1 MNKFRKLFD
10 IRTRDLLVPTVAVLT
25 IHIIC
30 LMIMTMSVINTNICE
45 RLVVN
50 ETLAH
55 GHKMAKRSSLGEIGD
70 FNRQNNASNN
80 IQIDNSTT
88 MKPNITTS
96 LSTNSTATQTTVA
109 PITITTAASTTVVP
123 ITPTNTTDAPAVK
136 SWHSCLAFTKYF
148 IISFILLWIVC
159 IIVETLIVGFAISGT
174 EMNTAI
180 ECLIKIKI
188 GLFVL
193 EVLLLIVNISL
204 IGDYIGFSAP
214 DGQSSCLK
222 VPTMKTV
229 VDLTI
234 FNWIILATIF
244 VAIICYVLKRL
255 ITKSTDSMGFSLNAV
270 HKL

>member
-1 MNKFRKLFD
+1 
-10 IRTRDLLVPTVAVLT
+10 
-25 IHIIC
+25 
-30 LMIMTMSVINTNICE
+30 MIMTMSVINTNIHD
-45 RLVVN
+45 RLVMN
-50 ETLAH
+50 KTTKLDPSNKGAH
-55 GHKMAKRSSLGEIGD
+55 GNDHNRTKRSIGELGD
-70 FNRQNNASNN
+70 FDRQNNTTIN
-80 IQIDNSTT
+80 IQTDTT
-88 MKPNITTS
+88 TTTLTPITTT
-96 LSTNSTATQTTVA
+96 LSTNSTATQPTVPPFTT
-109 PITITTAASTTVVP
+109 TTAASTTV
-123 ITPTNTTDAPAVK
+123 TTTFTTSAPVVN
-136 SWHSCLAFTKYF
+136 SWASCLAFTKYF

-214 DGQSSCLK
+214 DGKSSCLS

-255 ITKSTDSMGFSLNAV
+255 ITKSTDTVDKMATLMMANMIQLNMV
-270 HKL
+270 RSTTVFISWKFRHD